1 MRIGVRL
8 AISAL
13 VLASILVSVGAVHG
27 LWWRTAEAN
36 SRELASTINQQIV
49 AAVEKEIAAL
59 DTAARSAH
67 AAIRTLFFQNV
78 LETREA
84 DKREFVFLSQLQS
97 QPALSWVAFGLPDGT
112 FSAAHKLGDEYLE
125 MMEVSRVD
133 GALTRR
139 IDKYL
144 VVVGDIEFEQRS
156 FEKTGYKVTDQEW
169 YRSSIAGDTPQW
181 FDVSNH
187 PNGVHPAI
195 AYAGP
200 IDVYQQRQGVLAVV
214 IEHARLSRFLSQLA
228 VGKSGAAFILGPRGD
243 AIAVPDPDA
252 DELKMQDLSKQPLL
266 KVAQAAVGQPD
277 QAHQE
282 GSGGARQTREVMAG
296 ESYAVTLTPLAFP
309 GWTLATI
316 IPEEEFLGSVHQT
329 TRRLL
334 VGLAMLV
341 VAAGLL
347 SAWLARRIIGS
358 PLVKVAAELRHVER
372 FELDRVRRHPSRLV
386 EIENLSGAIAD
397 MANGLAAFRKYLPGD
412 IVKMLTSEGVE
423 ARPGGSIRPMTVLF
437 ADIAGFT
444 GLSERLGDRIVPL
457 LGKYFDCMSR
467 EIHANAGTID
477 KFIGDAVM
485 AFWGAPAANPDHALG
500 ACRAALAC
508 QRALRMSGL
517 ADDNGRPLGVRIGIN
532 SGSVLVGN
540 IGSEVRLNYTV
551 IGDAVNVASR
561 LEGVNKQYGTQIII
575 GEETRRLA
583 GDRIRVR
590 ELDRLAVYGRAAGL
604 QIYEL
609 LGIAQDGMLQ
619 PSWVSLY
626 ETGLEAYRARNFAA
640 AMGFFQMVLVAREAD
655 QPSLVMIERCRR
667 FLDAPPQD
675 DWEATTA
682 METK

>member
-1 MRIGVRL
+1 MVGFARRKSRIMRIGVRL

-36 SRELASTINQQIV
+36 SRELASTINGQIV
-49 AAVEKEIAAL
+49 SAVEKEIAAL
-59 DTAARSAH
+59 DT
-67 AAIRTLFFQNV
+67 
-78 LETREA
+78 
-84 DKREFVFLSQLQS
+84 
-97 QPALSWVAFGLPDGT
+97 PALSGVAFGLPDGT

-125 MMEVSRVD
+125 MMEVSQVD

-243 AIAVPDPDA
+243 AIAVPDTDA
-252 DELKMQDLSKQPLL
+252 DELKMQDPSRQPLL
-266 KVAQAAVGQPD
+266 GVAQLAIRQPD
-277 QAHQE
+277 QGHETDSA
-282 GSGGARQTREVMAG
+282 GARQTREVMAG

-334 VGLAMLV
+334 VGLAILV

-372 FELDRVRRHPSRLV
+372 FELDRVR
-386 EIENLSGAIAD
+386 
-397 MANGLAAFRKYLPGD
+397 
-412 IVKMLTSEGVE
+412 
-423 ARPGGSIRPMTVLF
+423 
-437 ADIAGFT
+437 
-444 GLSERLGDRIVPL
+444 
-457 LGKYFDCMSR
+457 
-467 EIHANAGTID
+467 
-477 KFIGDAVM
+477 
-485 AFWGAPAANPDHALG
+485 
-500 ACRAALAC
+500 
-508 QRALRMSGL
+508 
-517 ADDNGRPLGVRIGIN
+517 
-532 SGSVLVGN
+532 
-540 IGSEVRLNYTV
+540 
-551 IGDAVNVASR
+551 
-561 LEGVNKQYGTQIII
+561 
-575 GEETRRLA
+575 
-583 GDRIRVR
+583 
-590 ELDRLAVYGRAAGL
+590 
-604 QIYEL
+604 
-609 LGIAQDGMLQ
+609 
-619 PSWVSLY
+619 
-626 ETGLEAYRARNFAA
+626 
-640 AMGFFQMVLVAREAD
+640 
-655 QPSLVMIERCRR
+655 
-667 FLDAPPQD
+667 
-675 DWEATTA
+675 
-682 METK
+682 